1 MCRDPYA
8 ADAPGKDV
16 VNKNGTGAETAYA
29 RNLIK
34 TAFKNGNVTIT
45 VGGQPK
51 SFEAMGRQPH
61 AGVNPEE
68 MKLRTQHAG
77 LSQWRQMVR
86 PTLVWA
92 VDTPPAAPRPLCG
105 QAPGTGTP
113 HACPAGCGA
122 WRSEA
127 GECRAGTADPIWIMM
142 WPLLES
148 VVATIAHVQPTP
160 RTQSGWYCGHC

>member
-1 MCRDPYA
+1 MSLPPLSKEMEDKLEQWVAAKRQRDFETSDRIRA
-8 ADAPGKDV
+8 EMKD
-16 VNKNGTGAETAYA
+16 
-29 RNLIK
+29 
-34 TAFKNGNVTIT
+34 
-45 VGGQPK
+45 
-51 SFEAMGRQPH
+51 